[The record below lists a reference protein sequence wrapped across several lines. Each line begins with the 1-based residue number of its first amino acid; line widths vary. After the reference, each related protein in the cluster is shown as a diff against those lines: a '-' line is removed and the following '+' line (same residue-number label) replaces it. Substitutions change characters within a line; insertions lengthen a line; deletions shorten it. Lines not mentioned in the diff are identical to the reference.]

1 MTSFIHQNFQGKILP
16 SACRSIS
23 SFAVIENST
32 NFHGTRDTV
41 LPPFPPLHFSSNYT
55 KSGRCTLRNT
65 KILHAHLLKTSILP
79 SDTFITNSLMD
90 WYCKSTSMVHALR
103 LFDKTPQRN
112 LVSWN
117 TLISGCNENFLF
129 QDSWS
134 YFCKMRFSGF
144 DPNQFTYGSVL
155 SACTALGSPLYG
167 KLVYSLAMKNG
178 FFSNGY
184 VRAGMIDLLS
194 KLCSFGDALRVF
206 QDVLCDN
213 VVCWN
218 SIISGAV
225 KNMENWTALYLFCQ
239 MCSRL
244 LRPNNFTFSII
255 LTACAALEELE
266 FGKAVQ
272 GWVIK
277 YGAGEDI
284 FVGTATIDFYAKCRD
299 MDQALMEFL
308 RMPIRNVVSWTAIIS
323 GFVQKDDSIS
333 AFHFFKEM
341 RKVGEK
347 INNYT
352 ITSVLTACTEPAMIK
367 EAVQLHSWIFKT
379 GFNLDSTVSSTLI
392 NMYSK
397 IGAVN
402 LSERVF
408 REMKSTTT
416 LAMWAV
422 MISAF
427 AQNGSTGKVVELFQR
442 MLQEGLRPDKFCSSS
457 VLSIVDSL
465 GLGRQIHCYI
475 LKIGLF
481 PDISVGSS
489 LFTMYSKCG
498 SLEESYTVFEQ
509 MPDKDNVSW
518 ASMIAGFSEH
528 GQAKKAVQLFK
539 EMLLEEIRPD
549 QMTLTAALTACSA
562 LHSLRKGKEVHG
574 YALRAQVGKEV
585 LVGGALVSMYSKC
598 GVLVLARRV
607 FDMLPQKD
615 KFSCS
620 SLVSGYAQNGHIED
634 ALLLFHE
641 IRMADLWIDSFT
653 VSSVIGAVAILNI
666 LDIGTQLHAYV
677 TKMGLDTEV
686 SVGSSLVTMYSK
698 CGSIGECHKVFEHIE
713 KPDLISWTAMI
724 VSYAQH
730 GKGADALK
738 VYDLMRKEGIKPDS
752 VTFVGVLSAC
762 SHNGMVEEGYFHL
775 NSMAKE
781 YGIEPGYYHY
791 ACMVDL
797 LGRSGRL
804 KEAERFINNM
814 PIEPDA
820 LIWGILL
827 AACKVHGDTELGRL
841 AANRVIELEPCG
853 AGAYVTL
860 SNICADMGWWE
871 DVLKIRSL
879 MEGTGVRKEPGWSSV

>member
-1 MTSFIHQNFQGKILP
+1 MTSFIHKKLQSNILP

-23 SFAVIENST
+23 SLAVTENSE
-32 NFHGTRDTV
+32 NFHSTHDTV
-41 LPPFPPLHFSSNYT
+41 LPPFDPFHFFSDYT
-55 KSGRCTLRNT
+55 KSGRYTLRNT
-65 KILHAHLLKTSILP
+65 KILHAHFLKTAILQ
-79 SDTFITNSLMD
+79 SNTFMTNSLMG
-90 WYCKSTSMVHALR
+90 WYCKSNSMVHALR
-103 LFDKTPQRN
+103 LFDKTPHPN
-112 LVSWN
+112 VISWN
-117 TLISGCNENFLF
+117 ILISGCNQNFSF
-129 QDSWS
+129 EDSWRN
-134 YFCKMRFSGF
+134 FCKMRFSGF

-167 KLVYSLAMKNG
+167 ELVYSLALKNG

-184 VRAGMIDLLS
+184 VRAGMIDLFA
-194 KLCSFGDALRVF
+194 KLCSFEDALRVF
-206 QDVLCDN
+206 QDVLCEN

-218 SIISGAV
+218 AVISGAV
-225 KNMENWTALYLFCQ
+225 KNRENWVALDLFCQ
-239 MCSRL
+239 MCCRFFM
-244 LRPNNFTFSII
+244 PNSFTFSSI

-266 FGKAVQ
+266 FGRGVQ

-277 YGAGEDI
+277 CGAGEDV
-284 FVGTATIDFYAKCRD
+284 FVGTAIIDLYVKCRD
-299 MDQALMEFL
+299 MDQAVKEFL
-308 RMPIRNVVSWTAIIS
+308 RMPIRNVVSWTTIIS

-352 ITSVLTACTEPAMIK
+352 ITSVLTACTEPVMIK

-379 GFNLDSTVSSTLI
+379 GFYLDSNVSSALI

-397 IGAVN
+397 IGVVD

-408 REMKSTTT
+408 REIESTKN

-427 AQNGSTGKVVELFQR
+427 AQSGSTGRAVELFQR

-457 VLSIVDSL
+457 VLSIIDSL
-465 GLGRQIHCYI
+465 SLGRLIHCYI

-481 PDISVGSS
+481 TDISVGSS

-518 ASMIAGFSEH
+518 ASMITGFSEH
-528 GQAKKAVQLFK
+528 DHAEQAVQLFR

-562 LHSLRKGKEVHG
+562 LHSLEKGKEVHG
-574 YALRAQVGKEV
+574 YALRARVGKEV
-585 LVGGALVSMYSKC
+585 LVGGALVNMYSKC
-598 GVLVLARRV
+598 GAIVLARRV

-615 KFSCS
+615 QFSCS
-620 SLVSGYAQNGHIED
+620 SLVSGYAQNGYIED

-653 VSSVIGAVAILNI
+653 VSSVIGAVAILNS
-666 LDIGTQLHAYV
+666 LDIGTQLHACV
-677 TKMGLDTEV
+677 TKMGLNAEV

-698 CGSIGECHKVFEHIE
+698 CGSIDECHKVFEQIE

-730 GKGADALK
+730 GKGAEALK
-738 VYDLMRKEGIKPDS
+738 VYDLMRKEGTKPDS

-762 SHNGMVEEGYFHL
+762 SHNGMVEEGYSHL

-820 LIWGILL
+820 LLWGILL
-827 AACKVHGDTELGRL
+827 AACKVHGDIELGRL
-841 AANRVIELEPCG
+841 AAKRVIELEPCE

-871 DVLKIRSL
+871 DVMKIRSL
-879 MEGTGVRKEPGWSSV
+879 MEGTGVKKEPGWSSV